1 MRRVLFTIDP
11 RGFGVIEW
19 VDRMTPELETFG
31 DVPELL
37 KAEEWRDWAR
47 TIIQNSQIAKCQPPD
62 PGFYEDWSEWA
73 CRFNQ
78 AVYGLKLNE

>member
-1 MRRVLFTIDP
+1 MTLFAIDP
-11 RGFGVIEW
+11 RGFEVIEW
-19 VDRMTPELETFG
+19 VDRMTPELEPFG

-47 TIIQNSQIAKCQPPD
+47 CIIQNAQIAKCQPPD
-62 PGFYEDWSEWA
+62 PAFYEDWREWA

-78 AVYGLKLNE
+78 TIYGLGT